1 MLKEE
6 ITRIKN
12 LMSLNEE
19 GGAMDDIAKFIVKQL
34 KNGFAAGGL
43 VDDYVKVFS
52 KNSDEIA
59 SLTTFFRKLK
69 DGNYKPTDDEL
80 RLIIRNLNDGSI
92 DFAKL
97 GKEAYQNG
105 TLANKQAIDNTLI
118 KSAQNIKTKEEYDE
132 LLELFKRWEST
143 GYNKFP
149 DGKVPEELKPFFT
162 SYSKEVKDDFLQ
174 NIYKYNRPFWVKNL
188 DSGKIEN
195 AILDWINSGSN
206 VRTSIIGIL
215 KGLIQSQ
222 ETIEAKMLDDLIRL
236 QLDFIAKKGNI
247 NAEPYAKRIFQN
259 AIGASKTNKS
269 NLESFLKKQIND
281 SGIPYEIKD
290 LINKTEIF
298 EYFAELTK
306 KENLPPGIL
315 DSFKR
320 FFSLFEPRRWLGE
333 YGEKLKST
341 GPQEQFARA
350 LNTIITT
357 SPYSHKEYLA
367 RVVQKG
373 LWPTVAS
380 KLVGTMVLSLGIIP
394 ALYGAANLIKG
405 GFYEF
410 FNTFGLQ
417 SMYNP
422 DYGPEGE
429 MHRRLHEY
437 FFDAFWPVAEQR
449 LIGLDIP
456 ITFVDDLYRLDKYTP
471 PTRDDSQVMKAAE
484 YAKSILEG
492 QTIEENWSD
501 NVVFVDLNNA
511 VKTEIKRLYP
521 DLNENKITKMNLSP
535 ADLRVY
541 YTDRDGKT
549 YPMELKNG
557 RIYVVNS
564 QQNLEI
570 EINNI

>member
-12 LMSLNEE
+12 LMTLNEE

-52 KNSDEIA
+52 QNSDEIA

-80 RLIIRNLNDGSI
+80 RLIIRNLNDGLI

-97 GKEAYQNG
+97 GKEAYKNG

-118 KSAQNIKTKEEYDE
+118 QSAQDLKTKEEYDE
-132 LLELFKRWEST
+132 VLELFKRWEST

-188 DSGKIEN
+188 DRGRIEK

-236 QLDFIAKKGNI
+236 QLDFISTKGNI

-259 AIGASKTNKS
+259 AIGASRTNKS

-320 FFSLFEPRRWLGE
+320 FFSLFNPMRWLGE

-341 GPQEQFARA
+341 GAQEQFERA

-357 SPYSHKEYLA
+357 SPYSNKEYLA

-373 LWPTVAS
+373 LWPTVGR
-380 KLVGTMVLSLGIIP
+380 KLGGTMFLSLGIIP

-410 FNTFGLQ
+410 FNTLGPQ

-429 MHRRLHEY
+429 EHRRLHQY
-437 FFDAFWPVAEQR
+437 FIEAFWPVVKQR
-449 LIGLDIP
+449 LFGLDIP

-521 DLNENKITKMNLSP
+521 DLDENKIRKMNLSP

-570 EINNI
+570 EIKNI

>member
-6 ITRIKN
+6 ITR
-12 LMSLNEE
+12 
-19 GGAMDDIAKFIVKQL
+19 L

-52 KNSDEIA
+52 QNSDEIA

-97 GKEAYQNG
+97 GKEAYKNG
-105 TLANKQAIDNTLI
+105 TLANKQAIDKTLI
-118 KSAQNIKTKEEYDE
+118 QSAQDLKTKEEYDE
-132 LLELFKRWEST
+132 VLKLFKRWEST

-149 DGKVPEELKPFFT
+149 DGKVPEQLKPFFT

-188 DSGKIEN
+188 DRGRIEK

-215 KGLIQSQ
+215 KGFFQSQ

-236 QLDFIAKKGNI
+236 QLDFIATKGNI

-259 AIGASKTNKS
+259 AIGASKTNES

-306 KENLPPGIL
+306 KENLPPGVL

-320 FFSLFEPRRWLGE
+320 FFSLFDPRRLFGE

-341 GPQEQFARA
+341 GYKEQFGRA

-357 SPYSHKEYLA
+357 SPYSNKEYLA

-373 LWPTVAS
+373 FWPTVWR
-380 KLVGTMVLSLGIIP
+380 KLGGTMTLSLVIIP
-394 ALYGAANLIKG
+394 AFYGAANLIKG
-405 GFYEF
+405 GLYELV
-410 FNTFGLQ
+410 NTIGPQ

-422 DYGPEGE
+422 DYGPPPEGE
-429 MHRRLHEY
+429 KENTLVGY
-437 FFDAFWPVAEQR
+437 FFEAFWSVVKQR
-449 LIGLDIP
+449 LPLIGDIP
-456 ITFVDDLYRLDKYTP
+456 ITLVDDLYRGNIYTP
-471 PTRDDSQVMKAAE
+471 PTIDDSQVMKAAE
-484 YAKSILEG
+484 YAKRILEG
-492 QTIEENWSD
+492 QTIQENWSD

-521 DLNENKITKMNLSP
+521 DLDENKIRKMNLSP

-557 RIYVVNS
+557 RIYVVNP

-570 EINNI
+570 EINKI

>member
-12 LMSLNEE
+12 LMTLNEE

-52 KNSDEIA
+52 QNSDEIA

-118 KSAQNIKTKEEYDE
+118 QSAQNIKTKEEYDE

-188 DSGKIEN
+188 DTGKIEK

-215 KGLIQSQ
+215 KGFFQSQ
-222 ETIEAKMLDDLIRL
+222 KTIEAKMLDDLIRL
-236 QLDFIAKKGNI
+236 QLDFISTKGNI

-315 DSFKR
+315 DSFRR
-320 FFSLFEPRRWLGE
+320 FFSLLDPRRLFGE

-357 SPYSHKEYLA
+357 SPYSNKEYLA

-373 LWPTVAS
+373 VWPTIGL
-380 KLVGTMVLSLGIIP
+380 KLVGTIFLSLGIIP

-410 FNTFGLQ
+410 FNTHGPQ
-417 SMYNP
+417 SSYNP
-422 DYGPEGE
+422 DYGPGGE
-429 MHRRLHEY
+429 EQRRLHQY
-437 FFDAFWPVAEQR
+437 FYEAFRPVFVQR
-449 LIGLDIP
+449 LKELDIP

-484 YAKSILEG
+484 YAKKIIEG

-521 DLNENKITKMNLSP
+521 DLDENKIKKMNLSP
-535 ADLRVY
+535 VDLRVY

-570 EINNI
+570 EIKNI

>member
-12 LMSLNEE
+12 LMTLNEE

-52 KNSDEIA
+52 RNSDEIA

-97 GKEAYQNG
+97 GKEAYKNG

-118 KSAQNIKTKEEYDE
+118 QSAQNIKTKEEYDE

-149 DGKVPEELKPFFT
+149 DGKVPEQLKPFFT

-188 DSGKIEN
+188 DRGRIEK

-215 KGLIQSQ
+215 KGFIQSQ

-236 QLDFIAKKGNI
+236 QLDFISTKGNI

-259 AIGASKTNKS
+259 AIGASRTNTS

-320 FFSLFEPRRWLGE
+320 FFSLFNPMRLLGE

-357 SPYSHKEYLA
+357 SPYSNKEYLA

-373 LWPTVAS
+373 LWPTVAY
-380 KLVGTMVLSLGIIP
+380 KLVGTMTLSLVIIP
-394 ALYGAANLIKG
+394 AFYGAANLIKG
-405 GFYEF
+405 GFNEF
-410 FNTFGLQ
+410 VNTFGPQ

-422 DYGPEGE
+422 DYGPGGE
-429 MHRRLHEY
+429 KQKTGDEY
-437 FFDAFWPVAEQR
+437 FSDAFWPALLQR
-449 LIGLDIP
+449 LAVFDIP
-456 ITFVDDLYRLDKYTP
+456 ITLADDLYRVNIFTP
-471 PTRDDSQVMKAAE
+471 PTKDDSQVMKAAE
-484 YAKSILEG
+484 YAKKIIEG

-521 DLNENKITKMNLSP
+521 DLDENKIRRMNLSP

-541 YTDRDGKT
+541 YTDVNGKT

-564 QQNLEI
+564 QQNAEI
-570 EINNI
+570 EINKI

>member
-1 MLKEE
+1 M
-6 ITRIKN
+6 
-12 LMSLNEE
+12 
-19 GGAMDDIAKFIVKQL
+19 
-34 KNGFAAGGL
+34 
-43 VDDYVKVFS
+43 
-52 KNSDEIA
+52 
-59 SLTTFFRKLK
+59 K

-80 RLIIRNLNDGSI
+80 RLIIRNLNDGLI

-97 GKEAYQNG
+97 GKEAYKNG
-105 TLANKQAIDNTLI
+105 TLANKRAIDKTLI
-118 KSAQNIKTKEEYDE
+118 QSAQDLKTKEEYDE
-132 LLELFKRWEST
+132 VLKLFKRWEST

-149 DGKVPEELKPFFT
+149 DGKVPEQLKPFFT

-188 DSGKIEN
+188 DRGRIEK

-236 QLDFIAKKGNI
+236 QLDFIATKGNI

-281 SGIPYEIKD
+281 SGIPYGIKD

-306 KENLPPGIL
+306 KENLPPGVL

-320 FFSLFEPRRWLGE
+320 FFSLLDPRRWLGE

-357 SPYSHKEYLA
+357 SPYSNKEYLA

-380 KLVGTMVLSLGIIP
+380 KLVGTMTLSLVIIP
-394 ALYGAANLIKG
+394 AFYGAANLIKG

-410 FNTFGLQ
+410 FNTFGPQ

-422 DYGPEGE
+422 DYGRGGE
-429 MHRRLHEY
+429 KQKTGDEY
-437 FFDAFWPVAEQR
+437 FFDAFWPVVKQR
-449 LIGLDIP
+449 LPLIGDIP
-456 ITFVDDLYRLDKYTP
+456 ITLVDDLYRGNIYTP

-521 DLNENKITKMNLSP
+521 DLDENKIRKMNLSP

-570 EINNI
+570 EIKNI